1 MMKNTQKLFIIAG
14 AISIFV
20 LCFLI
25 GRATALRDSQKDK
38 NSNIYTGTIPYPST
52 FMAEALPDEEASAKA
67 KVPVEEIPEKKA
79 QTSKKAEPT
88 RLLFPCGNTVLK
100 EYSQSAVYSETMKD
114 WRAHLGIDYAAEKG
128 DAVKS
133 AWDGKV
139 TKVYKDKLL
148 GYSVA
153 IEHSDSITGIYRN
166 LSKNIQVKKG
176 DKVTKGQ
183 IIGAVG
189 KSAAIESKEPSH
201 LHFAIKLNG
210 VVINPISYVY

>member
-1 MMKNTQKLFIIAG
+1 MVNVPEFDL
-14 AISIFV
+14 
-20 LCFLI
+20 
-25 GRATALRDSQKDK
+25 
-38 NSNIYTGTIPYPST
+38 NNPYEPYT
-52 FMAEALPDEEASAKA
+52 DE
-67 KVPVEEIPEKKA
+67 
-79 QTSKKAEPT
+79 
-88 RLLFPCGNTVLK
+88 L
-100 EYSQSAVYSETMKD
+100 
-114 WRAHLGIDYAAEKG
+114 
-128 DAVKS
+128 KS

-148 GYSVA
+148 GYSVE

-183 IIGAVG
+183 IIGEVG

-201 LHFAIKLNG
+201 LHFEIKLNG

>member
-1 MMKNTQKLFIIAG
+1 MMKNTQKLFVIGA

-20 LCFLI
+20 LSFLI
-25 GRATALRDSQKDK
+25 GRATALRDSEKEQ
-38 NSNIYTGTIPYPST
+38 NNGIYTGTIPFPST

-67 KVPVEEIPEKKA
+67 KVPVEEIPEKKS
-79 QTSKKAEPT
+79 QTQKKAEPT

-100 EYSQSAVYSETMKD
+100 DYSQSAVYSETMKD

-148 GYSVA
+148 GYS
-153 IEHSDSITGIYRN
+153 IEIKHSDSITGIYRN
-166 LSKNIQVKKG
+166 LSKNIKVKKG
-176 DKVTKGQ
+176 DNVTKGQ
-183 IIGAVG
+183 IIGEVG
-189 KSAAIESKEPSH
+189 KSGAIESKEPSH
-201 LHFAIKLNG
+201 LHFEIMLNG
-210 VVINPISYVY
+210 VIINPISYVY